1 MSIKEERVDFL
12 RPKGVDWRSES
23 WNDEWFPLPGEA
35 VGTLDDFDH
44 TYGIVVFSPHDYKS
58 DVVVVLWS
66 VRPDLQESLANKL
79 AQQISDEVDAE
90 ILRDLMAANNA

>member
-12 RPKGVDWRSES
+12 RPKSVDWRSES

-35 VGTLDDFDH
+35 VGTLDAFDE

-66 VRPDLQESLANKL
+66 AKPSALDTLEKKMAK
-79 AQQISDEVDAE
+79 QISDEVDAE
-90 ILRDLMAANNA
+90 ILRDLAAMNRC